1 MAERRLLL
9 LSRDWQTR
17 ALVLAELK
25 ERGYEVLALPGLTW
39 GVKALVQ
46 GRVEPPLIIVD
57 SRDDPDVTPE
67 TVRALHRMAPRAPII
82 LLTTVFDRATLEPI
96 RPEVAAFL
104 VRPFTVGEVVEA
116 VERLLPPTL
125 SPTGTETEGEAP

>member
-1 MAERRLLL
+1 MAERRILL

-25 ERGYEVLALPGLTW
+25 ERGYDVLALPGLTW
-39 GVKALVQ
+39 GIKAIVQ

-67 TVRALHRMAPRAPII
+67 KVRALQRMVPNAPVVVLA
-82 LLTTVFDRATLEPI
+82 TVFDRAALDPL
-96 RPEVAAFL
+96 RREVAAFL
-104 VRPFTVGEVVEA
+104 VRPFTVGDVVA
-116 VERLLPPTL
+116 TVERLLPHAAST
-125 SPTGTETEGEAP
+125 TGEETKGEAP